1 MQLFNIT
8 SLTTTTLVALYKEQ
22 NSVKSIHMTNTH
34 ASTDVRI
41 ELFLEDESA
50 NKYYLLRTDIPGL
63 TTLVFDDGIT
73 FDNTAFSLKL
83 TTHTSADISSTDP
96 LTVIVK

>member
-8 SLTTTTLVALYKEQ
+8 SLKTTTQVALYKEQ
-22 NSVKSIHMTNTH
+22 NSIESIHMANTH

-41 ELFLEDESA
+41 QLFLEDESA

-73 FDNTAFSLKL
+73 FDNSSFSLKL
-83 TTHTSADISSTDP
+83 TTQTSADISATDP

>member
-1 MQLFNIT
+1 M
-8 SLTTTTLVALYKEQ
+8 A
-22 NSVKSIHMTNTH
+22 NTH

-41 ELFLEDESA
+41 QLFLEDESA

-73 FDNTAFSLKL
+73 FDNSSFSLKL
-83 TTHTSADISSTDP
+83 TTQTSADISATDP

>member
-8 SLTTTTLVALYKEQ
+8 SLTTTTLVALYKDQ
-22 NSVKSIHMTNTH
+22 NSVESIHMANTH
-34 ASTDVRI
+34 ASVDVRI
-41 ELFLEDESA
+41 QLFLEDESA

-73 FDNTAFSLKL
+73 FDNSSLSLKI
-83 TTHTSADISSTDP
+83 TTQTSAGISSSNP

>member
-22 NSVKSIHMTNTH
+22 NSIESIHMANTH

-41 ELFLEDESA
+41 QLFLEDESA

-73 FDNTAFSLKL
+73 FDNSSFRLNL
-83 TTHTSADISSTDP
+83 TTQTSADISATDP

>member
-22 NSVKSIHMTNTH
+22 NSIESIHMANTH

-41 ELFLEDESA
+41 QLFLEDESA
-50 NKYYLLRTDIPGL
+50 NKYYLLRTEIPGL

-73 FDNTAFSLKL
+73 FDNSSFSLKL
-83 TTHTSADISSTDP
+83 TTQTSADISATDP